1 MVGDTEPPV
10 TLLQPAFREHGERCL
25 FSYLDFLTQPWPLGG
40 GCTLASGA
48 GEPLSVKPRRSGAA
62 QALGLTTCRWDG
74 RGGLVADL
82 PPCLIHGSHS
92 PAGAGAPRAPRRV
105 GALRPC
111 TPLGVPV
118 RGNSD
123 CRGIPSGKKLGGRS
137 PRIRVWFSSW
147 RLRGTSQPRFSYP
160 GFGPKRTQGT
170 RDNEK
175 TSERY
180 KRLVFFSLDLCSACL
195 RLTF

>member
-1 MVGDTEPPV
+1 MGMMTHRAGWPGWGGHGMVGDTEPPV

-62 QALGLTTCRWDG
+62 QALGLATCRWDG

-82 PPCLIHGSHS
+82 PPGLIHGSHS

-105 GALRPC
+105 GAPRHR

-118 RGNSD
+118 REQ
-123 CRGIPSGKKLGGRS
+123 RPSWDPVWEEVGRKVPTDS
-137 PRIRVWFSSW
+137 CLVLVLEASGHFPARVLLSW
-147 RLRGTSQPRFSYP
+147 
-160 GFGPKRTQGT
+160 
-170 RDNEK
+170 
-175 TSERY
+175 
-180 KRLVFFSLDLCSACL
+180 VWA
-195 RLTF
+195 